1 MKREVRVQD
10 AIGLALA
17 HDLTRIVPGQFKGRA
32 FVRGHVIKQEDIP
45 ALLAIGKEHIYVL
58 EIESHEAHEEEAAKH
73 MAMALAQPGLTF
85 TVPHEGKIT
94 AKATHPG
101 LLRVSVV
108 ALEKLNAVGDL
119 AVVTKRDGTALQSG
133 MAVAAFRAIPLVIG
147 RDKLQAFDDIVATH
161 GPVLQVLPYLPLK
174 VGVVTTG
181 SEVLSGRIKDRFGP
195 VLQEKI
201 AHYSLTFLGQTI
213 VGDAQSEIVDAI
225 RAWCAAGSDLVLV
238 TGGMS
243 VDPDDRSP
251 SAIRAVADE
260 VVSYGMPVLPGS
272 MSMLAY
278 AGEVVI
284 MGLPGCVIY
293 DDVTVFDWLLPRIAA
308 GERLT
313 RAAIGALGH
322 GGLIG

>member
-32 FVRGHVIKQEDIP
+32 FVRGYVIKQEDIP

-58 EIESHEAHEEEAAKH
+58 EIESHEAHEEEAAQQ
-73 MAMALAQPGLTF
+73 MALALAQPGLVF

-101 LLRVSVV
+101 LLRVNVV

-181 SEVLSGRIKDRFGP
+181 SEVFSGRIKDRFGS

-201 AHYSLTFLGQTI
+201 ANYSLTFLGQTI
-213 VGDAQSEIVDAI
+213 VGDTQSEIVHAI

-251 SAIRAVADE
+251 GAIRVVADE

-278 AGEVVI
+278 AGDVAI

-293 DDVTVFDWLLPRIAA
+293 DAITVFDWLLPRIAA